1 MDDTLLDL
9 VLQRLDD
16 DGIPAD
22 ITDVLLAACDGDEQL
37 ADVLGGSALARPEST
52 PAESAHSEPAG
63 AYLTS
68 VTVTGFRGI
77 GPEATLPVEPG
88 PGLTLVMGR
97 NGSGKSS
104 FAEALEILLTGGLR
118 RWNDRA
124 SVWREGWRNLHEATE
139 PAIRAEFVLEDL
151 GPAVVERRWPDG
163 ANLDEGGTNVQVAG
177 ERRAPLARLGWSHD
191 LVAYRPFLS
200 HNELEAF
207 LGRPSELHD
216 LLAAVLGLEELTST
230 LERLAKARLQR
241 ESALTVVKKE
251 LPLLLGQLSEVEDE
265 RAAECTS
272 ALQGRTWDLEG
283 ALAVVTSASGPSDD
297 SDLGWLRLVAQ
308 LAIPTEESVL
318 EAGAKLRDAADA
330 LDAVAGTEAAR
341 SMELAVLLDAALNH
355 HAGHGDGDCPV
366 CGRVGALDA
375 AWRERTEEAVIR
387 LKAEAASANEAESA
401 ARTAVNAA
409 GRLFSTMPEALVS
422 EIRAGLDTATA
433 ASAWSAWLALP
444 AGSGASGL
452 RALADHLETAW
463 APLALAIDTLSSEA
477 TAALTVREDRWA
489 PIAAAVA
496 AWCERAAEATRDGTR
511 VPAVRKAEIWLKAA
525 ADDIRN
531 ARLAPLA
538 DHARTIWQQ
547 LRQESNVELGA
558 IRLSGSRTRRDVDL
572 DVTVDGVP
580 GAALGVMSQGE
591 INAMALSIFL
601 PRATLSTS
609 PFRFLVI
616 DDPVQAMDPAKVDGL
631 ARVLETVAR
640 DRQVVVF
647 THDNR
652 LPEAVRRLAVDATI
666 LEVTR
671 RPGSIVDVRLAL
683 DPVARAL
690 DDAAALC
697 ADEELPEEV
706 AVRVVPGLCRLAL
719 EASFVEVARRREL
732 ASGTRYHELDAR
744 LERSNT
750 LTKKAAFALLRD
762 ETKGGEVL
770 SRLNVW
776 GRRAGD
782 TYRTL
787 NKGAHQAATTDLQGM
802 LADTRWLVGH
812 VREVRW

>member
-9 VLQRLDD
+9 VLQRLDSD
-16 DGIPAD
+16 HVTAEVS
-22 ITDVLLAACDGDEQL
+22 DVLLAACDGDEQL
-37 ADVLGGSALARPEST
+37 TQVLGGGTLVRPRSVAMER
-52 PAESAHSEPAG
+52 EHVEPAG

-68 VTVTGFRGI
+68 VSVTGFRGI
-77 GPEATLPVEPG
+77 GPEATLPVGPG
-88 PGLTLVMGR
+88 PGLTLVIGR

-118 RWNDRA
+118 RWDDRA
-124 SVWREGWRNLHEATE
+124 SVWREGWRNLHETAE

-163 ANLDEGGTNVQVAG
+163 TNLDEGGTTVQVSG
-177 ERRAPLARLGWSHD
+177 EKRASLERLGWSHD
-191 LVAYRPFLS
+191 LAAYRPFLS

-207 LGRPSELHD
+207 LGRPSELYD
-216 LLAAVLGLEELTST
+216 LLAAVLGLEELTTT

-241 ESALTVVKKE
+241 ESALTTVKNE
-251 LPLLLGQLSEVEDE
+251 LRLLLGQLSGVEDE
-265 RAAECTS
+265 RAIQCAA
-272 ALQGRTWDLEG
+272 ALQERTWDLEA
-283 ALAVVTSASGPSDD
+283 ALAVVTSTSRQSDD

-318 EAGAKLRDAADA
+318 EAATKLRDAAGA
-330 LDAVAGTEAAR
+330 LDAVAGTEATR
-341 SMELAVLLDAALNH
+341 SMELAGLLDAALNH

-366 CGRVGALDA
+366 CGRIGALDA
-375 AWRERTEEAVIR
+375 AWRERTEEAVIQ
-387 LKAEAASANEAESA
+387 LKAEAASANTAESEA
-401 ARTAVNAA
+401 QTAVNTA
-409 GRLFSTMPEALVS
+409 GRLFSATPETLVS
-422 EIRAGLDTATA
+422 ETRAGLDTATA
-433 ASAWSAWLALP
+433 ASAWSEWLALP

-463 APLALAIDTLSSEA
+463 EPLAVAIDTLSSEA
-477 TAALTVREDRWA
+477 TAILTIREDRWA
-489 PIAAAVA
+489 PMAAAVA
-496 AWCERAAEATRDGTR
+496 AWCERGAEATRGAVR
-511 VPAVRKAEIWLKAA
+511 VPGVKKAETWLKAVT
-525 ADDIRN
+525 DDIRN

-538 DHARTIWQQ
+538 DHARVIWQQ

-601 PRATLSTS
+601 PRATLPAS

-652 LPEAVRRLAVDATI
+652 LPEAVRRLAVAATI

-683 DPVARAL
+683 DPIARAL

-697 ADEELPEEV
+697 ADEDLPEEV

-719 EASFVEVARRREL
+719 EASFIEVARRREL
-732 ASGTRYHELDAR
+732 ASGVRYDALDIR
-744 LERSNT
+744 LEQCNT
-750 LTKKAAFALLRD
+750 LTRKAAFALLRD

-770 SRLNVW
+770 SRLNGW
-776 GRRAGD
+776 GRKAGD
-782 TYRTL
+782 TYRIL
-787 NKGAHQAATTDLQGM
+787 NKGAHSAATTDLRTM
-802 LADTRWLVGH
+802 VADTRWLVGH
-812 VREVRW
+812 VRDVRW